1 MRLSRTI
8 SKFSY
13 TIALLHGFLIGAV
26 SIGLFA
32 LLIQWQD
39 IRPVDTPET
48 QIPPEMEPVVVP
60 GGDPKPNEE
69 KEVENKSFFAKQH
82 GVFSTAEGATQVLQS
97 DPTLKTAAVIVA
109 EDKYYIWSAISVEEA
124 DLKGTGSTESFV
136 KPFQIEGSSCKEETL
151 KNVPILLSE
160 SDKAKFYFEG
170 TEPTIKIPSDWKT
183 NIKAISTLSE
193 DVNIIKAQLLSHYI
207 AQNECLKVS
216 F

>member
-39 IRPVDTPET
+39 IRPVDTPEA
-48 QIPPEMEPVVVP
+48 QIPPEMEPVVAP
-60 GGDPKPNEE
+60 GNDPKPDEE
-69 KEVENKSFFAKQH
+69 KVEKKSFFAKQH

-97 DPTLKTAAVIVA
+97 DPTLKTAAVIIA
-109 EDKYYIWSAISVEEA
+109 EDRYYIWSAISVAES

-136 KPFQIEGSSCKEETL
+136 KPFQVEASSCTEEAL
-151 KNVPILLSE
+151 KNVPVLLSE

-183 NIKAISTLSE
+183 NIKAISTLSDE
-193 DVNIIKAQLLSHYI
+193 INIVKAQLLSHYI